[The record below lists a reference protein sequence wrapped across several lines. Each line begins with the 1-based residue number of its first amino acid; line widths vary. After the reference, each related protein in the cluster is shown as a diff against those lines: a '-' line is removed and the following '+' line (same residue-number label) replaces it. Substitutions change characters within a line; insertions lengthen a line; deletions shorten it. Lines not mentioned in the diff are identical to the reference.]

1 MPTSFLSEDQR
12 RRFGRFAEDPD
23 EGQLAGSFHLD
34 QTARRQTMAAKG
46 ARNRIGWAVQLG
58 TVRYLGTFLNNPED
72 VPAVVVDYVADQL
85 GLDPAEFAGYGTKE
99 HRWDHQDQI
108 RKGYGYTKFEFDQWF
123 ALARWMYQ
131 RAWIGSERPTLLFD
145 LATKRLVDKKVVLPG
160 VTVLERLVSG
170 SRERAEKR
178 LWATLAA
185 APTEEQA
192 AGLQGLVVVPAG
204 KRLSE
209 LDRLRRSPRDI
220 TARGVGKALE
230 RYEALKTSA
239 GRRGICPRYPRDG
252 SRPWCGSRGPPA
264 RRRSPTLAGTGARP
278 PWWRSRR

>member
-1 MPTSFLSEDQR
+1 M
-12 RRFGRFAEDPD
+12 
-23 EGQLAGSFHLD
+23 
-34 QTARRQTMAAKG
+34 
-46 ARNRIGWAVQLG
+46 
-58 TVRYLGTFLNNPED
+58 
-72 VPAVVVDYVADQL
+72 VVDYVAEQL

-99 HRWDHQDQI
+99 TRWDHQDQI
-108 RKGYGYTKFEFDQWF
+108 REGYTYTKFEFDQWF
-123 ALARWMYQ
+123 GLARWMYQ

-178 LWATLAA
+178 LWAMLAA
-185 APTEEQA
+185 APTKEQA
-192 AGLQGLVVVPAG
+192 AGLQRLVVVPAG

-230 RYEALKTSA
+230 RYEALNAFGGAAWDLSA
-239 GRRGICPRYPRDG
+239 VPPGRLQALVRF
-252 SRPWCGSRGPPA
+252 A
-264 RRRSPTLAGTGARP
+264 RAARAQAVSDLAGDRRLATLVAFAARA
-278 PWWRSRR
+278 SR